1 MTLDDLATPCLL
13 IEQKRLERNLDRMQA
28 KAEANGAALRPHV
41 KTHKSVWT
49 AREQEQRGAEG
60 LTVAKPGEAEVFVKA
75 GFADVRLAYPVVGEE
90 KHARL
95 LKLMDRARISFCV
108 DTEAGAEAASA
119 FYAAHDREAEVL
131 LEIDTGHG
139 RCGVPWRE
147 ERAAAALARRL
158 DALPGLRLA
167 GLLTHAGHAY
177 HGPRDGEAPADA
189 LRRAAEEERDRMLT
203 LAAVLREAGVEAAQD
218 EAALEISIGSTPSM
232 AHFENAV
239 QGGFSVS
246 EVRPGNYVFYD
257 AMQVGL
263 TAARLED
270 CALTVLATVIS
281 KRRDRSGTERLYL
294 DAGKKVMTSDRGY
307 GTSGY
312 GLLLY
317 NAAAM
322 RAHPHAVVTALS
334 EEHAWVEVPGGAT
347 FGVGDRLRLVPNHAC
362 VTVNTQAQMHLVD
375 GQDVVET
382 VPVDARG
389 TVR

>member
-13 IEQKRLERNLDRMQA
+13 VEEARLERNLDRMQA
-28 KAEANGAALRPHV
+28 KAEANGARLRPHA
-41 KTHKSVWT
+41 KTHKSVRI
-49 AREQEQRGAEG
+49 AQEQRERGAEG
-60 LTVAKPGEAEVFVKA
+60 LTVAKPGEAEVFVEA
-75 GFADVRLAYPVVGEE
+75 GFADVRLAYAVVGEE

-95 LKLMDRARISFCV
+95 LKLMERARISFCV
-108 DTEAGAEAASA
+108 DTLGGAEAASA
-119 FYAAHDREAEVL
+119 FYAARGAEAEVL

-147 ERAAAALARRL
+147 ERAAAQLAQQI
-158 DALPGLRLA
+158 DALPGLRLV

-177 HGPRDGEAPADA
+177 FGPREGEAPSDA
-189 LRRAAEEERDRMLT
+189 LRRASEEERDRMLAV
-203 LAAVLREAGVEAAQD
+203 AAVFRDAGVTAAQD
-218 EAALEISIGSTPSM
+218 PAAFEISIGSTPSM
-232 AHFENAV
+232 KYFENAV

-246 EVRPGNYVFYD
+246 EIRPGNYVFHD

-263 TAARLED
+263 GAAKLEE

-281 KRRDRSGTERLYL
+281 KRRDRGGTERVYL

-347 FGVGDRLRLVPNHAC
+347 FDVGDRLRLVPNHAC
-362 VTVNTQAQMHLVD
+362 VAVGTQDEVHLVD

-382 VPVDARG
+382 LPVDARG
-389 TVR
+389 KVR